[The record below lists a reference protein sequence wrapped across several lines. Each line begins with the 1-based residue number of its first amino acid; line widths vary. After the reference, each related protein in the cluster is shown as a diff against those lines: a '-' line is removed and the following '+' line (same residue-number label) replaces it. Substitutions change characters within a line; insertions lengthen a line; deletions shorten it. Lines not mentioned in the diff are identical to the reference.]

1 MKVRVLKTFEGA
13 YQGLVRPVN
22 SREAEQLGQ
31 GTPRGKKPPQHA
43 GLKAQD
49 LGFKV

>member
-31 GTPRGKKPPQHA
+31 ELLAERNLHSMQG
-43 GLKAQD
+43 
-49 LGFKV
+49 